1 MHQGPGRSDPWA
13 GFARGEDHEHHDPVQ
28 ARFETYRG
36 LFWTHVQIGV
46 WWVPVVTAICLV
58 AVVAS
63 LALGSVIVTLV
74 VLVPSV
80 LFVLGADQ
88 ATPDW
93 TREHNLRVAAAL
105 RREKE
110 AMQQAEADDLAWR
123 VPPVTG

>member
-1 MHQGPGRSDPWA
+1 M
-13 GFARGEDHEHHDPVQ
+13 
-28 ARFETYRG
+28 
-36 LFWTHVQIGV
+36 
-46 WWVPVVTAICLV
+46 TAICLV

-93 TREHNLRVAAAL
+93 TRDHNARVAAAL
-105 RREKE
+105 RMEREAAKRADE
-110 AMQQAEADDLAWR
+110 DDLAWR
-123 VPPVTG
+123 VPPVAG